1 MARHLEGAEDAEL
14 QRVFTTGHAA
24 HSPPRQVPHKPD
36 QAVLK
41 GTNLIALGRLGRER
55 TWHHERA
62 RLVRRGGE
70 ADHGSHASSQGA
82 EPSPSSDPGRDR
94 PPTVV
99 VSVRDDGFHWTDA
112 GVGAAA
118 AIATTLL
125 ALGLVLAL
133 RPDRGVKDNP

>member
-1 MARHLEGAEDAEL
+1 MSISRGLGWC
-14 QRVFTTGHAA
+14 V
-24 HSPPRQVPHKPD
+24 
-36 QAVLK
+36 AVVL
-41 GTNLIALGRLGRER
+41 
-55 TWHHERA
+55 
-62 RLVRRGGE
+62 LVSV
-70 ADHGSHASSQGA
+70 ATASSQGT
-82 EPSPSSDPGRDR
+82 EPRPSSDPGRDR

-133 RPDRGVKDNP
+133 RPDRGLKENP